1 MPRRTFINDD
11 SGIRAIKRYEGIRLV
26 PKKIATYRPLH
37 APTEKER
44 QKQFKETRKDKET
57 NKFYSSRA
65 WRKTRAAFLA
75 QYPLCVECEN
85 LGRDEPATVVDH
97 LVEIKEDPSLA
108 HDFDNLRPLCTS
120 CHNTKTGR
128 NVMRKR
134 YG

>member
-1 MPRRTFINDD
+1 MP
-11 SGIRAIKRYEGIRLV
+11 KRI
-26 PKKIATYRPLH
+26 PSYRSPF
-37 APTEKER
+37 AKTEKER
-44 QKQFKETRKDKET
+44 QREFKRTRMDKET
-57 NKFYSSRA
+57 NDFYSSRA

-75 QYPLCVECEN
+75 LHPLCCECAEK
-85 LGRDEPATVVDH
+85 LMVTASGSVVPVATPATVVDH

-134 YG
+134 YT